1 MEYWASSGRS
11 MMYGTGAGAPA
22 TGAIV
27 GNIRL
32 LAGVRSPQLGNV
44 RDVQVYLP
52 PSYADT
58 GRHYPVVYM
67 HDGQNLFDATT
78 SFAGEWH
85 VDETLERIG
94 PSGFETIVVAIPN
107 MGADRAA
114 EYTPFEDRYRGGGR
128 GDAYLD
134 FIVHTLKPGID
145 RQFRTRRERTH
156 TGIMGSSLGGLISL
170 YAFFRHPGV
179 FGFAGVMSP
188 ALWWADRAILDY
200 VAGYARWGGRIYLD
214 IGTAEGR
221 AQVRNARLMVRLLRR
236 SAERPR
242 RNLMYVEDRG
252 AVHHESAWS
261 ARFERAVRFLL
272 PTAPP
277 DLHW

>member
-1 MEYWASSGRS
+1 
-11 MMYGTGAGAPA
+11 MYSAGAGQPA
-22 TGAIV
+22 TGHIV
-27 GNIRL
+27 GNIRV
-32 LAGVRSPQLGNV
+32 LAGVHSPQLGNT

-52 PSYADT
+52 PSYAGS
-58 GRHYPVVYM
+58 GRHYPVLYM

-85 VDETLERIG
+85 VDETLERLG
-94 PSGFETIVVAIPN
+94 PSGIEAIVVAVPN
-107 MGADRAA
+107 MGEQRMT
-114 EYTPFEDRYRGGGR
+114 EYAPFPDGRGRGGG

-134 FIVHTLKPGID
+134 FLVHTLKPGID
-145 RQFRTRRERTH
+145 SRFRTRHERTH

-188 ALWWADRAILDY
+188 ALWWANRAIFDY
-200 VAGYARWGGRIYLD
+200 VARYPRWGGRLYLD

-221 AQVRNARLMVRLLRR
+221 SQVRNSRLMVRQLRR
-236 SAERPR
+236 TAEHPR
-242 RNLMYVEDRG
+242 RNLLYVEDKG
-252 AVHHESAWS
+252 AGHHEAAWS

-272 PTAPP
+272 PAAPP